1 MLRLAHPE
9 NAWKDVPHKPTYDHI
24 VEADIRGDLNGNQAV
39 AMANA
44 LDGIPRLAPTGRIT
58 NAVLPLARRL
68 KVSDATSRRTAS
80 H

>member
-44 LDGIPRLAPTGRIT
+44 LDGIPRLAPTGPDWED
-58 NAVLPLARRL
+58 NKRRL
-68 KVSDATSRRTAS
+68 AAGEKVKGI
-80 H
+80 